1 MHFQAAARRHTRE
14 RDLVLFGAWH
24 GEAFQRTKKLPPLTD
39 VLSRPPGRRQTA
51 EEMKAAMLD
60 IFAARRRAKG

>member
-1 MHFQAAARRHTRE
+1 M
-14 RDLVLFGAWH
+14 LFGAWH